1 LFRKAHKAL
10 KAVWADAAGNSKEF
24 QVYFNKMTRL
34 GLVGEEITTSEL
46 RRVMGEFGS
55 ELDNA
60 ENASELLDKGTGK
73 LLKGVKQTYA
83 AMTRIYRASDEIGK
97 IVHFELEKEALRPIR
112 PEATEVEL
120 EAEAAER
127 TRGGV
132 PTYSMLPPTVQR
144 IRTQPF
150 VGPFMSFF
158 YEAARTQVMNVKYA
172 TEEWKNGN
180 HAYASRRIGGHL
192 AATVGMGYVLQL
204 ASKALFGI
212 SDEEEENFREFLP
225 DWEKDSQFILWR
237 DEEGQLQYTNISYNN
252 PYSATTD
259 KLLAMSHISGRPED
273 GIAKNIAI
281 KTVEMLD
288 PFTSET
294 IAAQAAGNIWKNRD
308 QYGNKLWNEQANT
321 EDKVAA
327 AVSHAAKALTPAT
340 IERAWNKWRPAYQGK
355 HLPKSARVPVLGDE
369 LLAEVTGFRI
379 RTMDYEDAM
388 LHSSFN
394 AASSISE
401 SNRIFNQ
408 TAGRGGVV
416 TDAEMLDAYEKANE
430 ARF

>member
-1 LFRKAHKAL
+1 
-10 KAVWADAAGNSKEF
+10 
-24 QVYFNKMTRL
+24 
-34 GLVGEEITTSEL
+34 
-46 RRVMGEFGS
+46 
-55 ELDNA
+55 
-60 ENASELLDKGTGK
+60 
-73 LLKGVKQTYA
+73 
-83 AMTRIYRASDEIGK
+83 
-97 IVHFELEKEALRPIR
+97 
-112 PEATEVEL
+112 
-120 EAEAAER
+120 
-127 TRGGV
+127 
-132 PTYSMLPPTVQR
+132 
-144 IRTQPF
+144 
-150 VGPFMSFF
+150 
-158 YEAARTQVMNVKYA
+158 
-172 TEEWKNGN
+172 
-180 HAYASRRIGGHL
+180 
-192 AATVGMGYVLQL
+192 LQL

-430 ARF
+430 ARFRSFQQMSKKVRAAQLGGVKRGKVLAAMKTGKMSASDISYILNEKFRPMSPSPQIIKKARDKGHAIPIQAINEIKRRWRNTPLFDDGE